1 MTIEVI
7 VGLPHLNGGP
17 ILQRA
22 RIMQQPMLISANCL
36 SRWRTASGGWR
47 EWRGWRTGQLTNAR
61 GLRSLDLDS
70 AGYVLMSRYR
80 GYPWSIADYMALA
93 ASYPFRRFAAAD
105 YCCEAE
111 IAADRAEVLDRIAR
125 TVATNRECRSRAH
138 DLGII
143 DRFMPVLQGRYPE
156 DYERCAEMLAWSMNP
171 GTIVGVGSMCRRDI
185 HGPDG
190 LIAVVAHLDAVLPN
204 PGPRLHL
211 FGVKGAAIPFL
222 QPYAHRVASLD
233 SQAWGTAARRD
244 ARRRQV
250 SKTDAFAAD
259 HMERWTIAQLDR
271 LREPHRPLT
280 ITIEPAPSQSPS
292 DPWEAAIQQ
301 AQAEIRALIETGD
314 LAHDEVTTGWIETWA
329 ADIYRARTS
338 IACL

>member
-7 VGLPHLNGGP
+7 IGLPHLNEGP

-22 RIMQQPMLISANCL
+22 RMMQQPMLISANCL

-47 EWRGWRTGQLTNAR
+47 EWQGWRTGQLANAH
-61 GLRSLDLDS
+61 GLKSLDLDS
-70 AGYVLMSRYR
+70 AGYVLMARYG

-111 IAADRAEVLDRIAR
+111 IANDRAEVLDRISR
-125 TVATNRECRSRAH
+125 TVATNRECRSRAA

-143 DRFMPVLQGRYPE
+143 DRFMPVLQGRYPQ
-156 DYERCAEMLAWSMNP
+156 DYERCAEALAWSMLP
-171 GTIVGVGSMCRRDI
+171 GAVVGVGSMCRRDI
-185 HGPDG
+185 DGPDG
-190 LIAVVAHLDAVLPN
+190 LLAVVAHLDKILPN

-211 FGVKGAAIPFL
+211 FGVKGSAIPYL

-244 ARRRQV
+244 AHRRRV
-250 SKTDAFAAD
+250 SKSDELAAD
-259 HMERWTIAQLDR
+259 HMERWTGAQLDR
-271 LREPHRPLT
+271 LSEPHRPLA
-280 ITIEPAPSQSPS
+280 IAPSPVPKTMPA
-292 DPWEAAIQQ
+292 DPWEAAVEQ
-301 AQAEIRALIETGD
+301 ARDEMRALIESGD
-314 LAHDEVTTGWIETWA
+314 LAHDEVTGGWIEAWA
-329 ADIYRARTS
+329 ADIYRERPNA
-338 IACL
+338 A